1 MTVCQVRHGVIVM
14 EGLVKIQLAEG
25 NRVRTQLKLNAWIAM
40 LGLASGIGT
49 PHEGRAELA
58 NVAAADFFQGRQIE
72 LIVSSAVGGGYDA
85 YARFLAR
92 HMGRF
97 VPGNPTIVVKNMPG
111 AGGRTAANYLAIRAP
126 RDGTSFGI
134 LQNTLTLDQLAKTPN
149 INFDMRQFSWI
160 GSMNVLSTLCV
171 MSQHAQ
177 LENAAAML
185 EREFVVGASNMG
197 SSLSIIPH
205 ILNSLVGTKFKIV
218 QGYAGTNEVLLA
230 MERKEMT
237 GMCGWGW
244 DSLRVQALGLV
255 ERKVIRLV
263 LDIGT
268 DPHPELKAR
277 GVPFVMDMLP
287 DGNDKR
293 ALHLLLGP
301 QNYGRPFTAPPGVS
315 AERLAALRN
324 AFRQTLADPS
334 FLADADKAK
343 LPIQYS
349 SPDQILSLINGAFD
363 APQAVRERAL
373 GVLQKATPSP

>member
-1 MTVCQVRHGVIVM
+1 MRCELQ
-14 EGLVKIQLAEG
+14 
-25 NRVRTQLKLNAWIAM
+25 LNACAAS
-40 LGLASGIGT
+40 LALAFTIGT
-49 PHEGRAELA
+49 LGHARAESG
-58 NVAAADFFQGRQIE
+58 NAAHADFFRGRQIE
-72 LIVSSAVGGGYDA
+72 LIISSAVGGGYDA
-85 YARFLAR
+85 YGRFLAR

-97 VPGNPTIVVKNMPG
+97 IPGNPTIVVKNMPG
-111 AGGRTAANYLAIRAP
+111 AGGRIAANYLAIRAP
-126 RDGTSFGI
+126 RDGSSFGI

-149 INFDMRQFSWI
+149 INFDMRQFNWI

-177 LENAAAML
+177 LENAQAML

-205 ILNSLVGTKFKIV
+205 ILNSLVGTKFRIV

-255 ERKVIRLV
+255 ERQVIRLA

-268 DPHPELKAR
+268 EPNPELKSWR
-277 GVPFVMDMLP
+277 VPFVMDMLP
-287 DGNDKR
+287 DGNDKH

-301 QNYGRPFTAPPGVS
+301 QNYGRPFTAPAGVPL
-315 AERLAALRN
+315 ERVAVLRN
-324 AFRQTLADPS
+324 AFRETLADAS
-334 FLADADKAK
+334 FLADAAKAK
-343 LPIQYS
+343 LQIQYS
-349 SPDQILSLINGAFD
+349 SADQIMGLIGEAFD
-363 APQAVRERAL
+363 APQAVRDRAL
-373 GVLQKATPSP
+373 GVLQKALPSP